1 VRVDK
6 SGCVVCEITME
17 VSTLAGDGD
26 IYAANESGQVLQI
39 DTNEQ

>member
-1 VRVDK
+1 
-6 SGCVVCEITME
+6 
-17 VSTLAGDGD
+17 LAGDGD